1 MNLEATIKAIDE
13 RTELISEAFAKTIFL
28 LKDMQEENAQLKR
41 EVQELREEMNSGLS
55 EDRLRATLKKSYEID
70 GYSASDAE
78 VYFKRFINTSNGIA
92 IRFDEVENL
101 IKSESVKVQNASYSR
116 GSSAV
121 FS

>member
-55 EDRLRATLKKSYEID
+55 EARLRATLRKFAETDGVSADDFKTYYLKFVSTANGSYNFMQEIK
-70 GYSASDAE
+70 E
-78 VYFKRFINTSNGIA
+78 
-92 IRFDEVENL
+92 L
-101 IKSESVKVQNASYSR
+101 IKDESIKVQNASYRS

-121 FS
+121 YC